1 MDNELSKM
9 CLTLFNNN
17 INFAAINDSDSDNV
31 IYSIFITYPT
41 ETISN
46 INIFDGII
54 KDVKFS
60 RINDPKGLH
69 VEISTSVKFS
79 LYDEDFEK
87 LKKRES
93 CEIPVLSTYEI
104 TTGEQVW
111 LNNMY
116 AYLLKNFVI
125 FPSNI
130 KIKIEKGHPC
140 INFGISYIFLEQ
152 LKKLNEMEGVKN
164 IEINTNSDN
173 KDYVNIKISC
183 SLKKRL
189 REDPKSN

>member
-93 CEIPVLSTYEI
+93 CEIPVLPTYEI

-116 AYLLKNFVI
+116 TYLLKNFVI

>member
-116 AYLLKNFVI
+116 TYLLKNFVI